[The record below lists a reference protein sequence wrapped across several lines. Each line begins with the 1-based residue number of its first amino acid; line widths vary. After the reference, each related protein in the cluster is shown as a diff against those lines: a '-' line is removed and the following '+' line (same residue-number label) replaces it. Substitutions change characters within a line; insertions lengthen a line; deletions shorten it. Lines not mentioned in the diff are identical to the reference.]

1 MKKLIAMLLALT
13 FSFALFAPAGAASPS
28 PPPSTSDTED
38 QAYAR
43 TLDTL
48 SKSGWTMKSI
58 GHGEF
63 VLNDSFSPFSNNS
76 VANSASATAGNLVQ
90 VEATQDTEIFKVSD
104 GRYLV
109 QATENSY
116 LLTDKI
122 SLDVSNLDRYDSLF
136 AQYNLSPESIDNIRK
151 VASTQQS
158 IGNTD
163 FSIELYV
170 PSELDDLNSS
180 SLVERVAQKPVT
192 SYYTY
197 TDSSGY
203 VWKMRDVSQKFSKLR
218 LKDSIKK
225 SGVNTKN
232 TAKACT
238 GLILSIGGSITK
250 IAKFATAASVA
261 TSLYDFYSAAR
272 GEVMTC
278 TSSDYISSM
287 LTFERIE
294 KETSVLTSAGSYQYG
309 KLSHKVWLNRLD
321 CYQLYT
327 SDNMTPHFQP
337 ISINQSFYSRYWSD
351 DSKTLARIGGEDYLT
366 CTIYGVKVILN
377 GE

>member
-203 VWKMRDVSQKFSKLR
+203 VWKMRDVSQKFSTLR

-225 SGVNTKN
+225 SGVNTK
-232 TAKACT
+232 K
-238 GLILSIGGSITK
+238 
-250 IAKFATAASVA
+250 
-261 TSLYDFYSAAR
+261 YS
-272 GEVMTC
+272 
-278 TSSDYISSM
+278 
-287 LTFERIE
+287 
-294 KETSVLTSAGSYQYG
+294 
-309 KLSHKVWLNRLD
+309 
-321 CYQLYT
+321 
-327 SDNMTPHFQP
+327 
-337 ISINQSFYSRYWSD
+337 
-351 DSKTLARIGGEDYLT
+351 
-366 CTIYGVKVILN
+366 
-377 GE
+377 